1 MKRYLRHGLSL
12 MVVLPLLLSGCET
25 TQHVTK
31 GEEFPGMY
39 EEQPR
44 ALLILPPINES
55 TDVEAKAYYM
65 TTVEV
70 PFALSGYY
78 VFPVEMVSDI
88 MKQEGVYDTEL
99 LYRAPLE
106 KFREYFG
113 ADAVVYTRIKKWDIS
128 YLVIA
133 SSLTVSIE
141 SEIVSTK
148 SSQQLWTYTGTVVV
162 DLSGGNSGGGGLAGL
177 IAQAI
182 VTAANTAAADYVDYA
197 QVANTRLI
205 GTLPVGPYHEMYM
218 NDQDVQLVDQT
229 PDKRVGE

>member
-1 MKRYLRHGLSL
+1 MKRCVRRSL
-12 MVVLPLLLSGCET
+12 LVLVLPSLLLAGCET
-25 TQHVTK
+25 TNYVTK
-31 GEEFPGMY
+31 VDEFPGMY

-88 MKQEGVYDTEL
+88 MKQEGVYDTEV
-99 LYRAPLE
+99 LYQVPHE

-113 ADAVVYTRIKKWDIS
+113 ADAVLYTRIKKWDVS
-128 YLVIA
+128 YMVIA

-141 SEIVSTK
+141 SEIISTR
-148 SSQQLWTYTGTVVV
+148 SSRQLWKYTGTVVV

-182 VTAANTAAADYVDYA
+182 VTAVNTAAADYVDYA
-197 QVANTRLI
+197 RVANTRLI
-205 GTLPVGPYHEMYM
+205 GTLPVGPYHELYM
-218 NDQDVQLVDQT
+218 QDQGSQLVDQT
-229 PDKRVGE
+229 PGK

>member
-1 MKRYLRHGLSL
+1 MKHYVWHGIVL
-12 MVVLPLLLSGCET
+12 MVLPSLLLSGCAT
-25 TQHVTK
+25 NYVNK
-31 GEEFPGMY
+31 ADEFPGMY

-44 ALLILPPINES
+44 SLLILPPINES

-88 MKQEGVYDTEL
+88 MKQEGVYDTEV
-99 LYRAPLE
+99 LYQVAHE

-113 ADAVVYTRIKKWDIS
+113 ADAVLYTRIKKWDVSYMVIS
-128 YLVIA
+128 

-141 SEIVSTK
+141 SEIISTT
-148 SSQQLWTYTGTVVV
+148 SSRQLWKYTGTVVV
-162 DLSGGNSGGGGLAGL
+162 DLSGGNAGDGVAGL

-182 VTAANTAAADYVDYA
+182 VTAINTAATDYVDYA
-197 QVANTRLI
+197 RVANTRLI

-218 NDQDVQLVDQT
+218 QDQEVQLVDQT
-229 PDKRVGE
+229 PGK

>member
-1 MKRYLRHGLSL
+1 
-12 MVVLPLLLSGCET
+12 
-25 TQHVTK
+25 
-31 GEEFPGMY
+31 MY

-44 ALLILPPINES
+44 SLLILPPINES

-78 VFPVEMVSDI
+78 VFPVEMVGDI
-88 MKQEGVYDTEL
+88 MKQEGVYDTEV
-99 LYRAPLE
+99 LYHVPHE

-113 ADAVVYTRIKKWDIS
+113 ADAVLYTRIKKWDVS
-128 YLVIA
+128 YVVIA

-148 SSQQLWTYTGTVVV
+148 SSQQLWKYTGTVVV
-162 DLSGGNSGGGGLAGL
+162 DLSGNSGGGGGLAGL
-177 IAQAI
+177 VVAAI
-182 VTAANTAAADYVDYA
+182 VTAVNTAAADYVDHA
-197 QVANTRLI
+197 RVANTRLI

-218 NDQDVQLVDQT
+218 NDQGVQLVDQT
-229 PDKRVGE
+229 PGE

>member
-1 MKRYLRHGLSL
+1 MKRYVRHSLLL

-25 TQHVTK
+25 THQVTK

-44 ALLILPPINES
+44 SLLILPPINES

-88 MKQEGVYDTEL
+88 MKQEGVYDTEV
-99 LYRAPLE
+99 LYQVPHE

-113 ADAVVYTRIKKWDIS
+113 ADAVLYTRIKKWDIS
-128 YLVIA
+128 YMVIA

-162 DLSGGNSGGGGLAGL
+162 DLSGGNTGGGMAGL

-182 VTAANTAAADYVDYA
+182 VTAVNTAAADYVDYA
-197 QVANTRLI
+197 RVANTRLI

-218 NDQDVQLVDQT
+218 QDQDVQLVDQT
-229 PDKRVGE
+229 PGR